1 MKQLIGLTI
10 LLFAITA
17 CGSVQAANAPVLPV
31 VSSGGTV
38 EDLTSLI
45 DALRAEIKLSGTV
58 EQEFFSVTG
67 QIIKIG
73 GVDVQVFE
81 YETAE
86 AMEAEASLIASDGGT
101 VGTSMITWVDTPH
114 FYKLGRL
121 IVLYVGS
128 DEAVLSFLEQ
138 TLGEQFAGR

>member
-10 LLFAITA
+10 LLFALTA
-17 CGSVQAANAPVLPV
+17 CGSVQAANAPESPV

-38 EDLTSLI
+38 EDVTSLI
-45 DALRAEIKLSGTV
+45 EALRAEIKLSGTV